1 MFNRRWSFC
10 QQVVTVEDYI
20 DSTLG
25 NIRDKCAVTDFQ
37 MEYSWTDVHEL
48 PFTITASSVE
58 ILRHRRIKD
67 TQAIYAAHNLR
78 IQFATPTFDCRR
90 FVPSWNYPFN

>member
-1 MFNRRWSFC
+1 MFNRRWLFLPTI
-10 QQVVTVEDYI
+10 VVTVEDYV
-20 DSTLG
+20 DSTLSD
-25 NIRDKCAVTDFQ
+25 IRDKRAVTDFQ
-37 MEYSWTDVHEL
+37 MEYSRRDVHEL

-58 ILRHRRIKD
+58 ILRHRWIKD

-90 FVPSWNYPFN
+90 YVLS